1 MGKLA
6 KRKIDIRKKNYLYYL
21 SIVYTTLFRKW
32 LKCSLQL
39 CIASPF
45 RKKEAF
51 VRWNI
56 PVKCFN
62 DIIKRHQKPN
72 NKKLCGFATLLINQN
87 KISNFRFY
95 ETKNCVRHLPSLPL
109 IFRPRVF
116 LTEKQ
121 NKHNVSTILKM
132 MKWENKTLFRN
143 KKYMLNKIPSLVKC
157 FLICYIFGIWYP
169 K

>member
-6 KRKIDIRKKNYLYYL
+6 KRKIDIRKKNYLYHL

-72 NKKLCGFATLLINQN
+72 IKKLCGFATLLINQN

-95 ETKNCVRHLPSLPL
+95 EQSRWWKKSDYRMFNLKNYRK
-109 IFRPRVF
+109 F
-116 LTEKQ
+116 L
-121 NKHNVSTILKM
+121 
-132 MKWENKTLFRN
+132 NKTDRF
-143 KKYMLNKIPSLVKC
+143 LNSALKLGTAHQLK
-157 FLICYIFGIWYP
+157 
-169 K
+169 